1 MRSDYMKQKKLLR
14 LGLVT
19 CLTRCQIKSA
29 EIIFLINEKYT
40 FIITCTKYNEDN
52 YSNQKN
58 VAANKKVAEPFSL
71 YSSIHVYRWMGKQ
84 VNEWKGEEKNGCTG
98 DSIIRLFVSEGQSRF
113 LTFGPLTFFPIQ
125 INKNYQ
131 MELMLDR
138 CPRALSRLYHGHLP

>member
-71 YSSIHVYRWMGKQ
+71 YSSIHVYR
-84 VNEWKGEEKNGCTG
+84 
-98 DSIIRLFVSEGQSRF
+98 
-113 LTFGPLTFFPIQ
+113 
-125 INKNYQ
+125 
-131 MELMLDR
+131 
-138 CPRALSRLYHGHLP
+138 